1 MDASDEFKRYQ
12 FRSQK
17 LRKIISKVM
26 MALLTIVAIIVVLA
40 VFYVYTN

>member
-1 MDASDEFKRYQ
+1 MDASEEFKRRQ

-17 LRKIISKVM
+17 IKKALSKVM
-26 MALLTIVAIIVVLA
+26 MAILTIVAICVVLA